1 MTFLYHGSMGSA
13 WGYWQTLHTFKAFLT
28 AAFEQLPV
36 FHVEDFA
43 TLILTCQ
50 QKADMIF

>member
-1 MTFLYHGSMGSA
+1 MGQ
-13 WGYWQTLHTFKAFLT
+13 WVQLGGIGRHYILLT

-36 FHVEDFA
+36 FNVEDFA

-50 QKADMIF
+50 QKADMIFG